1 MTKPQ
6 TNFKFPESSVI
17 VYREYGPT
25 IQFPAQVFSIGP
37 HTVDDYDCGG
47 SYEEQ
52 WRLDPETADG
62 VNLSTDSAVPVLKIS
77 DSAALMNFKLTV
89 MGSYTFEG

>member
-1 MTKPQ
+1 M
-6 TNFKFPESSVI
+6 
-17 VYREYGPT
+17 
-25 IQFPAQVFSIGP
+25 
-37 HTVDDYDCGG
+37 
-47 SYEEQ
+47 
-52 WRLDPETADG
+52 DPETADG